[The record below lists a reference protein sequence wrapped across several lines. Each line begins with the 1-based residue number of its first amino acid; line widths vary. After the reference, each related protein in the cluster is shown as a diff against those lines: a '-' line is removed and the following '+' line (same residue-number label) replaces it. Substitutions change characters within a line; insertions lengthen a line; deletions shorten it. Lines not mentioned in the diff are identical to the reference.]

1 MADAISDLLE
11 SQKGRRLTIKL
22 RTGKIV
28 TGVLR
33 DFDVHMSM
41 KLDSAREVPTD
52 SAKDGRTAEKGGG
65 EEEGKEAVA
74 SDTTSAITTT
84 ERDLGSVLLRGDN
97 ILMISIPDD
106 DDDGNSNN
114 DDRDSGDAGSESSDA
129 SATGSTAG

>member
-22 RTGKIV
+22 RTGKVV

-52 SAKDGRTAEKGGG
+52 AVKDGRTAEKGGG
-65 EEEGKEAVA
+65 EEEGKETVD
-74 SDTTSAITTT
+74 SGTAITAA
-84 ERDLGSVLLRGDN
+84 RDLGSVLLRGDN
-97 ILMISIPDD
+97 ILVISIPDD
-106 DDDGNSNN
+106 DDDDNDD

-129 SATGSTAG
+129 SATGSNAG